1 MIDNVINFD
10 FRKLEQFTLCSC
22 SFCHTQ
28 YKMFKQ
34 PDARTPIIY
43 MAKDGTSRI
52 CSHCIRI
59 LNAQL
64 KGVKE

>member
-1 MIDNVINFD
+1 MGEVIQFD
-10 FRKLEQFTLCSC
+10 FKKREQFSLCSC
-22 SFCHTQ
+22 SYCGTQ
-28 YKMFKQ
+28 YKIFKQ
-34 PDARTPIIY
+34 PDARTPVIFLS
-43 MAKDGTSRI
+43 KDKTSRI